1 MPTSSAYG
9 VYIVARDHARIDL
22 QIWNDD
28 DFRALSV
35 VAKLLYVQLFSQA
48 RLTYAGVLDLAV
60 KRWSRSHPDLDLAE
74 MRAAL
79 SELDAARFVVID
91 QDTEELLVRSFIRND
106 ELYKQ
111 PNVLRGALRVSF
123 EIESPILRAA
133 LATELRR
140 LPVDVTGPAP
150 IATADALEAGAHEPP
165 PEVKAA
171 MSVRG
176 SARPPAPA
184 RPPAGLSKG
193 SANPSAA
200 PSPEPQGEGS
210 GERETGELS
219 PPLRSEKVGTPA
231 PAPVARAARSA
242 SRPDGA
248 QGEADH
254 GSVRQLRRA
263 EAERLVDF
271 YAESVPARVRAQL
284 VSEVIP
290 LLREG
295 ISGAVVGS
303 GLAAWS
309 TKTLPVNFLAT
320 LVGERMRAARV
331 AGTDPK
337 KRARDAE
344 MVERFEGLR
353 ASAIAEDE
361 QHGVGL
367 AVRQARPQHADADQ
381 LSAILD
387 AALTSAADE
396 RAA

>member
-1 MPTSSAYG
+1 M
-9 VYIVARDHARIDL
+9 ARDHARIYL
-22 QIWNDD
+22 RIWNDKE
-28 DFRALSV
+28 FVALSLA
-35 VAKLLYVQLFSQA
+35 AKMIYVQLMTQVKLS
-48 RLTYAGVLDLAV
+48 YAGALDLSV
-60 KRWSRSHPDLDLAE
+60 KRWSRTHPDLDLAE
-74 MRAAL
+74 VRAAL

-111 PNVLRGALRVSF
+111 PNMLRGALRVAF

-133 LATELRR
+133 LAAELRR
-140 LPVDVTGPAP
+140 LPVEITGPAP
-150 IATADALEAGAHEPP
+150 LVAAEALEAGAPELP

-171 MSVRG
+171 MTIRG
-176 SARPPAPA
+176 TGRPPAATQPA
-184 RPPAGLSKG
+184 TGQPAEPPAAPANPP
-193 SANPSAA
+193 ANPSRN
-200 PSPEPQGEGS
+200 PSPKDLGEGS
-210 GERETGELS
+210 RERETGELS
-219 PPLRSEKVGTPA
+219 LPLRSKKVGSPA
-231 PAPVARAARSA
+231 PAPRGARSA
-242 SRPDGA
+242 GEPAAR

-254 GSVRQLRRA
+254 TRNGSSLRQERRT
-263 EAERLVDF
+263 EAARLVEF
-271 YAESVPARVRAQL
+271 YAESVPARVRSQL
-284 VSEVIP
+284 VAEVIP

-295 ISGAVVGS
+295 ITGAVIGS

-309 TKTLPVNFLAT
+309 TKTLPPSFLPM
-320 LVGERMRAARV
+320 LVGERMRAGRV

-344 MVERFEGLR
+344 MVQRFEGLR

-381 LSAILD
+381 LAAILD
-387 AALTSAADE
+387 AALASAVDE